1 MSSSYA
7 LQKQSLEVIS
17 TLLAEYLV
25 DIENYI
31 KVVYLQH
38 NADAKI
44 GNRPKKSKKQ
54 KWNII
59 NNNEGK
65 KTDKFSV
72 HEVIKCCFFVVFF
85 LFGKTV
91 EFKNKIQ
98 DGQCQICLLYN
109 RSLYNRSVI
118 LFVKMKYELSE
129 PRLFTNVTSLNR

>member
-44 GNRPKKSKKQ
+44 GNRPKKAKSK
-54 KWNII
+54 
-59 NNNEGK
+59 
-65 KTDKFSV
+65 
-72 HEVIKCCFFVVFF
+72 
-85 LFGKTV
+85 
-91 EFKNKIQ
+91 
-98 DGQCQICLLYN
+98 
-109 RSLYNRSVI
+109 
-118 LFVKMKYELSE
+118 SE
-129 PRLFTNVTSLNR
+129 TS